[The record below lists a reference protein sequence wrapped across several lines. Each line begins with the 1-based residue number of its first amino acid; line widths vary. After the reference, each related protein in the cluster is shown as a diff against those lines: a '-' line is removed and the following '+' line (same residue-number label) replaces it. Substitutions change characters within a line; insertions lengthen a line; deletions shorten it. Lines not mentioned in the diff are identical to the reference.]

1 MVELE
6 NILKFNGNTQDL
18 SEDIKELD
26 ISDRIKKIITESQNE
41 ILFEFGRSQF
51 RLAEYH
57 VIKFSN
63 KTMITISLIFKVNFI
78 QYDLFI
84 HGDKYEIKNIFQ
96 GNHYTDDYTKVQ
108 TKDKKLIYIK
118 SYDNRKE
125 SKILIQKKFF
135 GYKKDTIYY
144 CVKYNKKSIIIKN
157 LITDEEVKIHVE
169 KEIILRR
176 LLNNLEK
183 FD

>member
-1 MVELE
+1 MLLKFLKGDIMVELE

-125 SKILIQKKFF
+125 SKILIQRNSLDIKKTL
-135 GYKKDTIYY
+135 YITAL
-144 CVKYNKKSIIIKN
+144 NIIKKVS
-157 LITDEEVKIHVE
+157 LLR
-169 KEIILRR
+169 IL
-176 LLNNLEK
+176 
-183 FD
+183 